1 MKADNNDMVDT
12 AMAMI
17 GAINKEYINTLVKT
31 KPEPKHSYEFGNDL
45 LAIKRLQAF
54 VEFVR
59 THNPSM
65 FESAYKHVSDTIRDN
80 E

>member
-1 MKADNNDMVDT
+1 MKDNMVDT
-12 AMAMI
+12 AMSMI
-17 GAINKEYINTLVKT
+17 GALNDEYINSLVRT
-31 KPEPKHSYEFGNDL
+31 KPEPRYSYELSNDM

-59 THNPSM
+59 THNPSV
-65 FESAYKHVSDTIRDN
+65 FESAYKHVNEIDGDN